1 MPMTLREAIKDFILN
16 LKCVKDALQAKEEQ
30 SQAIMKVCTER
41 AKTEGHDEG
50 YNVAYKEMHPTVTIT
65 LKYDKTEKIRGTVYK
80 ALATEEVEFEDE
92 NMKSAIKRG
101 DVLVNRRVSDAIET
115 LVRKVCMEEQR
126 RAEDRIYVRRIIK
139 VDSPLELQYMQ
150 MLLKLVDKSQFCEHM
165 TNEYSEAIDEAKEL
179 LGLKFKGNVLFQT
192 TAIAPIEGETVF
204 P

>member
-50 YNVAYKEMHPTVTIT
+50 YKTAYNELHPTVTIT

-80 ALATEEVEFEDE
+80 SNTVENIEVNDE
-92 NMKSAIKRG
+92 NMKTAIKRG
-101 DVLVNRRVSDAIET
+101 DVFANQRVCDAIET

-126 RAEDRIYVRRIIK
+126 RAQDRIYVRRLIK
-139 VDSPLELQYMQ
+139 VDSPLELQYKQ

-192 TAIAPIEGETVF
+192 TAIAPIEGETVV

>member
-1 MPMTLREAIKDFILN
+1 MTLREAIKDFILN